1 MAASS
6 KTPDSGGTFESAMER
21 LEKIV
26 AQMESAQMPLDEL
39 LERYEEGTRL
49 IAVCQ
54 EKLKTA
60 EQRIEIVTRK
70 AAEPAPSSSTTFP
83 NEPDVSLF

>member
-1 MAASS
+1 MAT
-6 KTPDSGGTFESAMER
+6 TPKSAATFESSMER

-39 LERYEEGTRL
+39 LERYEEGTQL

-54 EKLKTA
+54 EKLQAA
-60 EQRIEIVTRK
+60 EQRIEMVTRK
-70 AAEPAPSSSTTFP
+70 TVEPLSPTPANLP
-83 NEPDVSLF
+83 NNDPDVSLF